1 MYSLRVTAQDGSVRD
16 YTLGPAPLGIGRDG
30 GNPIVLDG
38 VGVSSFHCTVEM
50 NASGVVLTDQGSRN
64 GTWISGKRVEAQVR
78 LGEDDRVY
86 VGPFLL
92 QILRVAAVPENAG
105 LPLELNTT
113 GPIVRSSGPHRR
125 WRDMQAKLQRYADQ
139 WDAADRPAR
148 LLLSGDE
155 LRQAKRWLASPPPSP
170 ADEPGRVVRELIAAS
185 AKVDAR
191 RGVTTIV
198 IAVAGVLVLGA
209 GATLAFVFWPRD
221 PPPEPIVQSQASES
235 SGGESEEEHE
245 DDDGGIEARPRT
257 PDRTPP
263 VSPDMVADV
272 EGAIDHVVVPG
283 ERLTDVAKRYGV
295 DEDDIVEWNLINRDK
310 PLEPTKCNPPSEQR
324 PGMETAAAAA
334 PPTGQV
340 LKIKKPRL
348 RPLPQ
353 TCILYEVEASEGW
366 AQLAARFGI
375 EITRLREY
383 NPDITDLAAGQKIVV
398 WIDPKPYKPRE
409 PRAAIAELNASDA
422 AKSVGTTNAG
432 KLVSG
437 IQLPENDAY
446 TRKAPGIMWGSAY
459 LIKNLH
465 QAIVTFRQDVDYDG
479 ALIVADISKKAG
491 GHFDPHKSHQAGRD
505 VDIWLPT
512 LKGVYKTKHLGSG
525 KQKERRP
532 FWYEVDWY
540 ATWGLMRALIKTGA
554 VEAIFLDN
562 ILQPYVYN
570 AAKNMG
576 ATPEE
581 LDAWI
586 QYPRKVNNG
595 KVFVQHSADHYSHIH
610 VRFKC
615 GPAETECKG
624 DRGAAGD

>member
-1 MYSLRVTAQDGSVRD
+1 MYSLRVTAQDGSVRN
-16 YTLGPAPLGIGRDG
+16 YSLGATPLGIGRDG
-30 GNPIVLDG
+30 GNAIVLDG
-38 VGVSSFHCTVEM
+38 VGVSSAHCTIEM
-50 NASGVVLTDQGSRN
+50 NNSGVVLTDRGSRN
-64 GTWISGKRVEAQVR
+64 GTWMSGKRLEAPVR

-92 QILRVAAVPENAG
+92 QIVRTVAESGG
-105 LPLELNTT
+105 LPIELSAS
-113 GPIVRSSGPHRR
+113 GPIVRGSGPHRR

-148 LLLSGDE
+148 LLLGGDE

-191 RGVTTIV
+191 RGITTIA
-198 IAVAGVLVLGA
+198 IAIAGVLVLGA
-209 GATLAFVFWPRD
+209 VGTAAFLFWPRE
-221 PPPEPIVQSQASES
+221 PAPEPVVQAAPGES
-235 SGGESEEEHE
+235 SGGESEEDEG
-245 DDDGGIEARPRT
+245 DDGEIEARPRT

-283 ERLTDVAKRYGV
+283 ERLADVAKRYGV

-324 PGMETAAAAA
+324 PGTETVAAA

-353 TCILYEVEASEGW
+353 TCILYEVEAGEGW

-383 NPDITDLAAGQKIVV
+383 NPDITDVAAGQKIVV

-409 PRAAIAELNASDA
+409 PRAAIAELNPSDS
-422 AKSVGTTNAG
+422 AKSVGTPNGG
-432 KLVSG
+432 KLVNG

-446 TRKAPGIMWGSAY
+446 TRKAPTIMYGSAY
-459 LIKNLH
+459 MIKNLH
-465 QAIVTFRQDVDYDG
+465 KAIVTFRQDVDYDG
-479 ALIVADISKKAG
+479 SLIVADMSKKPG
-491 GHFDPHKSHQAGRD
+491 GHFEPHKSHQAGRD

-512 LKGVYKTKHLGSG
+512 LKGVYKTKYLGSG

-554 VEAIFLDN
+554 VEAIFLDI

-576 ATPEE
+576 ATKEE

-586 QYPRKVNNG
+586 QYPTKYNNG

-624 DRGAAGD
+624 DRGAPGD